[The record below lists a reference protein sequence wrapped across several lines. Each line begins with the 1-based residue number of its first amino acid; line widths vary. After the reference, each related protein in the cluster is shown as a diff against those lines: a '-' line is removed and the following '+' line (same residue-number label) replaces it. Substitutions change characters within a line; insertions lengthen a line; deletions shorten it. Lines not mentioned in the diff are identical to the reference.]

1 MTMILISETNN
12 NNYTMLI
19 TSNISGFIYYTN
31 FWYLHRLY
39 EPQVYLTVL
48 YVNIYIMIIHHIRQS
63 TGTRQLNIEQIGNK
77 SQNYTQR

>member
-39 EPQVYLTVL
+39 EPQVYLTV
-48 YVNIYIMIIHHIRQS
+48 ICQHIH
-63 TGTRQLNIEQIGNK
+63 ND
-77 SQNYTQR
+77 YTPHKTINWYKTTEH

>member
-39 EPQVYLTVL
+39 EPQVYLTV
-48 YVNIYIMIIHHIRQS
+48 ICQHIR
-63 TGTRQLNIEQIGNK
+63 ND
-77 SQNYTQR
+77 YTPHKTINWYKTTEH